1 MVSSEAA
8 PFIKTGGMG
17 EVVFGLAKELA
28 KTNEVSILLPLYK
41 GLSFMSEDEI
51 VKKKP
56 FRTNI
61 RVHIAWRE
69 EICDVYKVKI
79 EGINYYFLRCDRY
92 FLRDNGI
99 YSYYDDIERFAF
111 FTHAALDFLITLRY
125 PPKIVHLHDWH
136 AGLLPFLVKE
146 QEYYARRLDKTKF
159 VLTIHNPAYQG
170 LLDVSGL
177 ENIYEISPAWHNRGC
192 LDFNGMVSTLK
203 GAILY
208 SDLVTTV
215 SKTYRDELLTSEHGM
230 GFEQLLKD
238 KKDKFIG
245 IVNGIDDNYYNP
257 EKDIYTSHFGIDS
270 YTKGKLNNKR
280 RVLEELHLTGEDIPL
295 ISFVS
300 RFTWQKGLGLIFSSI
315 PHAVELGAN
324 IVIMGSGEKELEL
337 VAKSYEA
344 MYPSKVRVIIG
355 YDERLAHL
363 IYAGSDFT
371 LVPSLFEPCGTSQLI
386 AMRYGSIPIVRAT
399 GGLVDTVVPYDG
411 LNYEKATGFS
421 FVNFDSVSLSDTISR
436 AIDIYFN
443 NKWLLKRIIRND
455 LKTNNSWKKYAKLYL
470 RAYNKA
476 VGK

>member
-1 MVSSEAA
+1 M
-8 PFIKTGGMG
+8 
-17 EVVFGLAKELA
+17 
-28 KTNEVSILLPLYK
+28 
-41 GLSFMSEDEI
+41 
-51 VKKKP
+51 
-56 FRTNI
+56 
-61 RVHIAWRE
+61 
-69 EICDVYKVKI
+69 
-79 EGINYYFLRCDRY
+79 
-92 FLRDNGI
+92 
-99 YSYYDDIERFAF
+99 
-111 FTHAALDFLITLRY
+111 
-125 PPKIVHLHDWH
+125 
-136 AGLLPFLVKE
+136 
-146 QEYYARRLDKTKF
+146 
-159 VLTIHNPAYQG
+159 
-170 LLDVSGL
+170 
-177 ENIYEISPAWHNRGC
+177 
-192 LDFNGMVSTLK
+192 
-203 GAILY
+203 
-208 SDLVTTV
+208 
-215 SKTYRDELLTSEHGM
+215 
-230 GFEQLLKD
+230 
-238 KKDKFIG
+238 
-245 IVNGIDDNYYNP
+245 
-257 EKDIYTSHFGIDS
+257 
-270 YTKGKLNNKR
+270 NNKR

-386 AMRYGSIPIVRAT
+386 AMRYGSIPVVRAT